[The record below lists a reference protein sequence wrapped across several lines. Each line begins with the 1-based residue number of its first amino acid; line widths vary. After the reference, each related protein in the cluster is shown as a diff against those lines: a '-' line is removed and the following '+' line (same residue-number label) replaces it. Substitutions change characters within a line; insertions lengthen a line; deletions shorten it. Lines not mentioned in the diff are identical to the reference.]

1 MKSPLIGVG
10 PHVTIQ
16 LTMKIIIFMLNLPFI
31 LFYHIL
37 KLIYPSPSIHVEL
50 TRLFY
55 NNWNQIGHVSN
66 MNREINF
73 HDY

>member
-1 MKSPLIGVG
+1 MIGPLIGVG

-37 KLIYPSPSIHVEL
+37 KRIYPSPSIQVEV
-50 TRLFY
+50 TRLFC
-55 NNWNQIGHVSN
+55 NNWNQT
-66 MNREINF
+66 
-73 HDY
+73 